1 MVIHNRI
8 VRTSLSVYNS
18 MWGHNNEECEI
29 HDYFCAHREI
39 RSKVGYS
46 IKRRLWI
53 GYSYYPITDYLI
65 KSL

>member
-1 MVIHNRI
+1 
-8 VRTSLSVYNS
+8 